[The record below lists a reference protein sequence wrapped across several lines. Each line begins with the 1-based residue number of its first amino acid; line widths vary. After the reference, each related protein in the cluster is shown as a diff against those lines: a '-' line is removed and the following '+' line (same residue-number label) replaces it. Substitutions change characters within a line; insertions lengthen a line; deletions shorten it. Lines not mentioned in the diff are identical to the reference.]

1 MQHKFRA
8 LRIISTVYKI
18 LAWIMFVGGALAALL
33 VVIVGVLQGRRGA
46 PSAMMGMVPGA
57 AQIVGPLAGVL
68 AGIGLLIGA
77 LVLFVLMYA
86 AAEVIDLGL
95 SVEQNTREMALYLK
109 GESVL
114 PAPPAPISWETPLEG
129 QDRT

>member
-1 MQHKFRA
+1 MQKFRA
-8 LRIISTVYKI
+8 LRLVSTIYKI
-18 LAWIMFVGGALAALL
+18 LAWVTFVGGALAAFV

-46 PSAMMGMVPGA
+46 PSAMMSVVPGA
-57 AQIVGPLAGVL
+57 AQIMGPLAGVM

-86 AAEVIDLGL
+86 ASEVIDLGL
-95 SVEQNTREMALYLK
+95 SVELNTREMAHYLK

-114 PAPPAPISWETPLEG
+114 PAPPTPVSWETPLEG
-129 QDRT
+129 QDRG

>member
-1 MQHKFRA
+1 
-8 LRIISTVYKI
+8 
-18 LAWIMFVGGALAALL
+18 
-33 VVIVGVLQGRRGA
+33 
-46 PSAMMGMVPGA
+46 MGMVPGA